1 MPQHPG
7 PGVANERVGENLKT
21 QRERKKMTQQGLAD
35 ALGPPATQ
43 QIVAKHELGK
53 TGMRVEQLLAYAKA
67 LGVRPETL
75 LKGALDLVSTNGQ
88 GG

>member
-7 PGVANERVGENLKT
+7 PGPANEQVGANLKA

-53 TGMRVEQLLAYAKA
+53 TGMRVEQLLAYAKV
-67 LGVRPETL
+67 LGVKPGTL
-75 LKGALDLVSTNGQ
+75 LRGAEELVATNGHR
-88 GG
+88 

>member
-7 PGVANERVGENLKT
+7 PGLANEVVGSNLKA
-21 QRERKKMTQQGLAD
+21 QRERKKFTQQGLAD
-35 ALGPPATQ
+35 AVGPPSTQ

-67 LGVRPETL
+67 LGVKPETL
-75 LKGALDLVSTNGQ
+75 LRGALDHIEVAA
-88 GG
+88 

>member
-7 PGVANERVGENLKT
+7 PGLANEQVGTNLKT
-21 QRERKKMTQQGLAD
+21 QRERKKMTQQALAD

-53 TGMRVEQLLAYAKA
+53 TGMRVEQLLAYAAA
-67 LGVRPETL
+67 LKVRPETL
-75 LKGALDLVSTNGQ
+75 LRGAADLVHVNGQ
-88 GG
+88 Q

>member
-7 PGVANERVGENLKT
+7 PGLANEQVGVNLKT
-21 QRERKKMTQQGLAD
+21 QRERKRMTQQALAD

-53 TGMRVEQLLAYAKA
+53 TGMRVEQLLAYAKV
-67 LGVRPETL
+67 LGVKPETL
-75 LKGALDLVSTNGQ
+75 LRGALDLIPNSRVS
-88 GG
+88 

>member
-7 PGVANERVGENLKT
+7 PGLANEIVGANLKA

-35 ALGPPATQ
+35 AVGFPSTQ

-67 LGVRPETL
+67 LGVNPATL
-75 LKGALDLVSTNGQ
+75 LRGALDHVDVAA
-88 GG
+88 